1 MAQRAKLIKT
11 RAILN
16 EDTNGSLEQLRA
28 EIKRLKAEVAAA
40 KSKLAGAEVGRLDC
54 CAHTRVL
61 QPLLACVLILFSCSE
76 ACCPVAYNN
85 KVVCV

>member
-1 MAQRAKLIKT
+1 VAQRAKLIKT

-40 KSKLAGAEVGRLDC
+40 KSKQAGAEVGQARLL
-54 CAHTRVL
+54 CAYKSAAAFACGRAYLVF
-61 QPLLACVLILFSCSE
+61 LLRGLLPSCI
-76 ACCPVAYNN
+76 
-85 KVVCV
+85 